1 MEVLFWTAFGAA
13 IGYVAARHR
22 SFSPITGVVAGLVL
36 GPLAVVLF
44 YIPLNISNSGH
55 GKTRDPKKCPYC
67 AGRVASDARVCM
79 HCGAILQSG
88 WG

>member
-1 MEVLFWTAFGAA
+1 MGILFWTALGAA
-13 IGYVAARHR
+13 VGYVAAHR
-22 SFSPITGVVAGLVL
+22 RRFSPITGVVAGLVL

-44 YIPLNISNSGH
+44 SIPLRISNAKH
-55 GKTRDPKKCPYC
+55 PKQCPYC
-67 AGRVASDARVCM
+67 AGRVTSAARVCL